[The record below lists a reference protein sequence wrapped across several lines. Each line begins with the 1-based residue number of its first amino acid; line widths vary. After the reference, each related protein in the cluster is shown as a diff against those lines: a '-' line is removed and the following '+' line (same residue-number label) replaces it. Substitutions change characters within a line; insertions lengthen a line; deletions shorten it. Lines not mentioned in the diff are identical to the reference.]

1 MFRLEHFDD
10 MFRLEHSRCF
20 HQPCTKPEP
29 PAAISAQCSN
39 RNIRTEFPPQRANDK
54 PLECSGWNIGHV
66 LHINQPTHGNSTL
79 HSKRESHYSAN
90 SSGFST
96 IYGTRHRCCQS
107 EGRRG

>member
-1 MFRLEHFDD
+1 MFQP
-10 MFRLEHSRCF
+10 EHSRCF
-20 HQPCTKPEP
+20 HHPPLNPNHPPPYPLNVPTGTFEQNFPRSEP
-29 PAAISAQCSN
+29 M
-39 RNIRTEFPPQRANDK
+39 TK